1 MKAEKTK
8 EKEKANKAKEK
19 RRTKPFRGAD
29 KNWKQT
35 EDKFIAR
42 RINRKDFSQQSGE
55 QSDERA
61 DKRTN
66 ERTSE
71 RTVKRA
77 NERTIGMN
85 SVWLLLLVLCF
96 LCFAFAFM
104 CDLF

>member
-8 EKEKANKAKEK
+8 EK
-19 RRTKPFRGAD
+19 RRTKQFRGAD

-42 RINRKDFSQQSGE
+42 RINRKDLSQQSGE